1 MSKTLKARLK
11 VAIIAVATTVS
22 ISGALVLLP
31 SVARAD
37 TISDLL
43 AKIAE
48 LTAQINALQGGGG
61 GGGGGG
67 TGLNL
72 TADLVPGARGQAV
85 TDLQTALAS
94 TPSIYP
100 EGLVTGFYG
109 SLTTKAVQNFQAANG
124 IVSSGSPSTTGYGR
138 VGPRTRA
145 KLNEVYG
152 GFATTP
158 PPPGTPPP
166 PTATGSGLTVMSDVQ
181 PPETLAP
188 HDAAR
193 LPFVKV
199 RLSASSDGD
208 VTVKSLTVARQGLA
222 DDAIFS
228 GVILLD
234 ENMNQIG
241 LEKTFNAIH
250 QLTLN
255 QPFVVKAGTSKVV
268 TVAGNMATALTNYAG
283 QVVKLAVVAVDAG
296 SSAVSGSLPIS
307 GNGMTVNQTL
317 TVGTLTN
324 PTRGATDPGAANT
337 KEVGTTNFTFSA
349 VRFSAGS
356 TEDLLIKGIRF
367 EQAGSASASD
377 VANVKI
383 IAGGTEYATENDG
396 KFWWANLGDGITLTK
411 GGNLELAIKGDIT
424 GGSNRTIRFDLTKKT
439 DIVALGKL
447 YGYYVTAAD
456 GTNSSATAGGFTSAG
471 GEPYYQGFVAT
482 AGNGTLRVEKSNAV
496 PASNVAIDV
505 SNAEVGAFPFE
516 ARGEPIQVTAMKL
529 VYTGSGTGTST
540 DVTSV
545 TIVDQNGSV
554 VAGPRDFAATIG
566 YINFTD
572 TWDVPVGV
580 NVYKVKAKL
589 DTSFVTN
596 DTLALRIDPGGMTA
610 KGTVSGKTITPTPS
624 TVTANTM
631 TVRAAALKVS
641 VSPSPVAQN
650 VVRGIN

>member
-188 HDAAR
+188 HD
-193 LPFVKV
+193 
-199 RLSASSDGD
+199 
-208 VTVKSLTVARQGLA
+208 
-222 DDAIFS
+222 
-228 GVILLD
+228 
-234 ENMNQIG
+234 
-241 LEKTFNAIH
+241 
-250 QLTLN
+250 
-255 QPFVVKAGTSKVV
+255 
-268 TVAGNMATALTNYAG
+268 
-283 QVVKLAVVAVDAG
+283 
-296 SSAVSGSLPIS
+296 
-307 GNGMTVNQTL
+307 
-317 TVGTLTN
+317 
-324 PTRGATDPGAANT
+324 
-337 KEVGTTNFTFSA
+337 
-349 VRFSAGS
+349 
-356 TEDLLIKGIRF
+356 
-367 EQAGSASASD
+367 
-377 VANVKI
+377 
-383 IAGGTEYATENDG
+383 
-396 KFWWANLGDGITLTK
+396 
-411 GGNLELAIKGDIT
+411 
-424 GGSNRTIRFDLTKKT
+424 
-439 DIVALGKL
+439 
-447 YGYYVTAAD
+447 
-456 GTNSSATAGGFTSAG
+456 
-471 GEPYYQGFVAT
+471 
-482 AGNGTLRVEKSNAV
+482 
-496 PASNVAIDV
+496 
-505 SNAEVGAFPFE
+505 
-516 ARGEPIQVTAMKL
+516 
-529 VYTGSGTGTST
+529 
-540 DVTSV
+540 
-545 TIVDQNGSV
+545 
-554 VAGPRDFAATIG
+554 
-566 YINFTD
+566 
-572 TWDVPVGV
+572 
-580 NVYKVKAKL
+580 
-589 DTSFVTN
+589 
-596 DTLALRIDPGGMTA
+596 
-610 KGTVSGKTITPTPS
+610 
-624 TVTANTM
+624 
-631 TVRAAALKVS
+631 
-641 VSPSPVAQN
+641 
-650 VVRGIN
+650 